1 MILRRE
7 IHHPD
12 DITIGYLIN
21 VMAEKL
27 HHRLNLPGRF
37 VKNYPRRIIRRDGSE
52 REMDWLMLV
61 EPDNETLFEKIL
73 INVEFQSTR
82 VTKDKIQTMFD
93 YKDYSKIYYGLPVLT
108 VVVITNEYEY
118 SEKEY
123 YKVVSDIFK
132 PVYIH
137 MNDEKVNENLKN
149 IEKNIDRLS
158 DDESLD
164 MVLLPMFA
172 SEKQA
177 CKVTEKIVNLFRKNK
192 SLKGTFRNDI
202 AFALSIMVRKYFDLT
217 EKGKELLNMMNP
229 EVTDSRMKDVIE
241 YEVNYAIKA
250 YEKEIEEKDKELTK
264 QSEENKRLKEI
275 LKSHNISY

>member
-1 MILRRE
+1 
-7 IHHPD
+7 
-12 DITIGYLIN
+12 
-21 VMAEKL
+21 
-27 HHRLNLPGRF
+27 
-37 VKNYPRRIIRRDGSE
+37 
-52 REMDWLMLV
+52 MLV

-158 DDESLD
+158 DDEALD